1 MKCRRHFFMLA
12 MLHIVRAIKLVAVN
26 QQASRKA
33 KELAGELR
41 NSRIVLAMSQIK
53 THFIF
58 NILTAVSGM
67 CEYDP
72 RKADETLIRF
82 SRYLRRNIDVMQ
94 EDALETFSKSLEHLE
109 DYIALEQIRFGG
121 RIQFIKVL
129 EIENFKIPPLILQPL
144 VENSIKHGIL
154 PKSSGGRITLHT
166 WREGENIIITI
177 TDDGVGFSMEDEKRE
192 GSSFEE

>member
-1 MKCRRHFFMLA
+1 
-12 MLHIVRAIKLVAVN
+12 
-26 QQASRKA
+26 
-33 KELAGELR
+33 
-41 NSRIVLAMSQIK
+41 
-53 THFIF
+53 
-58 NILTAVSGM
+58 M